1 MCLTMMSEIFATSSR
16 CLRFSP
22 CYLNPTISEILT
34 VWGLY
39 IPTPDSVTFFTFV
52 SFIFMAAS
60 SLRLAL
66 AFMVFLLLFFK
77 IYAS

>member
-1 MCLTMMSEIFATSSR
+1 
-16 CLRFSP
+16 
-22 CYLNPTISEILT
+22 
-34 VWGLY
+34 
-39 IPTPDSVTFFTFV
+39 V